1 MREIHSYRV
10 ELKFDCECGSENLH
24 SFALTTPELTTE
36 DEVGFM
42 VAVQPAPQCQ
52 KCGRTHT
59 EKLGIGVMRM
69 RAGAGTIRG

>member
-10 ELKFDCECGSENLH
+10 ELKFDCECGSENLQAF
-24 SFALTTPELTTE
+24 SLTTPELTTE

-59 EKLGIGVMRM
+59 EKLGIGVKRM
-69 RAGAGTIRG
+69 GAEMATIRG